1 MQRLVDKTL
10 VDHSVPREDAQETAV
25 DALVGRWVAPQV
37 SHGLG
42 GQASTCFGDAAVCRR
57 GDHQVVRRARQ
68 LLFHR
73 SQRRAVAVI
82 ARRYGVRDERIAAE
96 QDVAGREGEDADL
109 RVGVAARQGVD
120 RGQHEQHVAEATQQ
134 LHDKD
139 LPLLLHRSP
148 FSSTER

>member
-1 MQRLVDKTL
+1 MPDGQLTRPNGAGTMRRRQDPRFGDRPV
-10 VDHSVPREDAQETAV
+10 VMGQERSVGE
-25 DALVGRWVAPQV
+25 LVGSLSSDLSLLMRQEMALAKVEVRQSV
-37 SHGLG
+37 SHLG
-42 GQASTCFGDAAVCRR
+42 KGAA
-57 GDHQVVRRARQ
+57 
-68 LLFHR
+68 
-73 SQRRAVAVI
+73 
-82 ARRYGVRDERIAAE
+82 
-96 QDVAGREGEDADL
+96 